1 MKKCFVL
8 CALAAL
14 AAVPLFAAVEVGG
27 NLYAAPISSRRID
40 FGGETGRDWVHEIF
54 PAGIQASAT
63 FFSSGMKT
71 FNAGLNVG
79 LGWDRVRFV
88 QHDGQHSLD
97 GGWNMEVQAGPAFEF
112 MFGRHSLFVSPGAF
126 FRFMNAWDERGSS
139 DVYDS
144 ALSFEYGL
152 HISGGYRFWVVQRE
166 RFGVGLDFGA
176 DYSVGRGRFCY
187 GTVDDS
193 RDDVWELG
201 GWRDVSCVQRLKV
214 YTGVTFRLGN

>member
-54 PAGIQASAT
+54 PAGMQASAT
-63 FFSSGMKT
+63 FFFSGMKT

-112 MFGRHSLFVSPGAF
+112 MFGRHSLFVSPGA
-126 FRFMNAWDERGSS
+126 AGSATERLTTRGMMSGSL
-139 DVYDS
+139 
-144 ALSFEYGL
+144 AA
-152 HISGGYRFWVVQRE
+152 
-166 RFGVGLDFGA
+166 GA
-176 DYSVGRGRFCY
+176 TFPACSV
-187 GTVDDS
+187 S
-193 RDDVWELG
+193 R
-201 GWRDVSCVQRLKV
+201 CTQA
-214 YTGVTFRLGN
+214 